1 MDDGQDETPSSALNR
16 LVRLLR
22 SGALFIA
29 IGYVG
34 LYLSVALLRVSY
46 PFDLEWMEGSSVE
59 HVRRLLTGRPLY
71 VAPSLEFIPHNYP
84 PLYFYMSAAVAQV
97 LGVTP
102 TSLRLVSI
110 VSSLVSFVAIYLLV
124 KRETGN
130 LYAAGLA
137 AGLFAATFRIG
148 GAWFDIARVDSLFLA
163 LFLTGVY
170 LIRAHTKHSML
181 VCAGLL
187 FSLAMLTKQTALVMA
202 GPVFLYL
209 AIMDVRRALLLIGV
223 VGLVAG
229 GGTLVLDYLSDGWY
243 RYYVFELPAQFAAR
257 LVRPRL
263 VLFWTDDIL
272 SRLTIAC
279 GLAAIGLAS
288 MLSKSKSRGG
298 FYLVVTAGM
307 LVAAWLPRLQ
317 SAGYDN
323 TLMPAFAGISILF
336 GIGVHEL
343 MEYAQ
348 RWSPKDR
355 VVVGIVVYSFCI
367 LQFAGLLYNP
377 ITQIPA
383 RRDRNAGRAFVAKL
397 AQVPGRIFM
406 PYHSGCYVPE
416 LMERCRSAH
425 QMSISDIRQFGSD
438 EVRTMLADDYGS
450 AIAEQRFDVILLD
463 NGDPT
468 LLAEIEKHY
477 VRQELDLG
485 GGDVLWPLTGF
496 MTRPRLMFVPRTT
509 DAVPAARTSAQ
520 PR

>member
-1 MDDGQDETPSSALNR
+1 MDGGQDQTPSSALNR
-16 LVRLLR
+16 LARLLR

-84 PLYFYMSAAVAQV
+84 PLYFYVSAAVAQV

-110 VSSLVSFVAIYLLV
+110 VSSLASFVAIYLLV

-130 LYAAGLA
+130 RYAAGLA
-137 AGLFAATFRIG
+137 AGLFAATFRIA
-148 GAWFDIARVDSLFLA
+148 GAFFDIARVDSLFLA
-163 LFLTGVY
+163 LFLAGVY

-187 FSLAMLTKQTALVMA
+187 FSLAILTKQTALVMT
-202 GPVFLYL
+202 GPVILYL
-209 AIMDVRRALLLIGV
+209 AMTDVRRALILLGV
-223 VGLVAG
+223 LGLVAG
-229 GGTLVLDYLSDGWY
+229 GGTLALDYLSNGWY
-243 RYYVFELPAQFAAR
+243 TYYVFELPTQFAAR
-257 LVRPRL
+257 LVRSRL
-263 VLFWTDDIL
+263 VFFWTDDIL
-272 SRLTIAC
+272 SPLTIAC

-288 MLSKSKSRGG
+288 MLSTAKSRGG

-307 LVAAWLPRLQ
+307 LLGAWLPRLQ
-317 SAGYDN
+317 SGGYNN

-336 GIGVHEL
+336 GIGVHEI
-343 MEYAQ
+343 MQYAQ
-348 RWSPKDR
+348 RWSPQER
-355 VVVGIVVYSFCI
+355 VVVGIGVYSFCI

-377 ITQIPA
+377 ITQIPT
-383 RRDRNAGRAFVAKL
+383 RRDENAGRALVEKL
-397 AQVPGRIFM
+397 AQIPGRIFM
-406 PYHSGCYVPE
+406 PYHSGCYVAE
-416 LMERCRSAH
+416 LMERCGSAH

-438 EVRTMLADDYGS
+438 EARTMLADDYGR
-450 AIAEQRFDVILLD
+450 AIAEKRFDVILLD
-463 NGDPT
+463 GGDRT
-468 LLAEIEKHY
+468 FLAAIEKHY

-485 GGDVLWPLTGF
+485 GANVLWPLTGF
-496 MTRPRLMFVPRTT
+496 RTRPQLMFVPRTT
-509 DAVPAARTSAQ
+509 YAVPAARMSAQ